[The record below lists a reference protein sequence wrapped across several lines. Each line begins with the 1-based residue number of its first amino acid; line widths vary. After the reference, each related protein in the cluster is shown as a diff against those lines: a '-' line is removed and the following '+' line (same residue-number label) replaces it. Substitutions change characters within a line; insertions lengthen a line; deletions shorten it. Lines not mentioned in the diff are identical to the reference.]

1 MISRESPTGDAAEEA
16 ITPKAADLRRAVAD
30 RDRDAVAAILTSLPV
45 GELYA
50 LAVVLAHDAGAP
62 KTCRNCGK
70 NRRRRST
77 REGWEGGRDYCQ
89 SCYDRARK
97 AGFPEVLPEALPSG
111 VRRVRADRREQ
122 FAWQRDNGW
131 SVSEAAYDVGIDAR
145 TAARYEEW
153 RTAGLREAADEEAA

>member
-1 MISRESPTGDAAEEA
+1 MTTQLSRESPTGDAAEEA

-70 NRRRRST
+70 IRRHRST
-77 REGWEGGRDYCQ
+77 REGYEGGRGYCEA
-89 SCYDRARK
+89 CYSRAK
-97 AGFPEVLPEALPSG
+97 DAGFPDVVPEPMTPAARAAARLEDFGWLRDSG
-111 VRRVRADRREQ
+111 S
-122 FAWQRDNGW
+122 
-131 SVSEAAYDVGIDAR
+131 SVEEAALRVGIAGETAR
-145 TAARYEEW
+145 QYE
-153 RTAGLREAADEEAA
+153 RALREAAEVAA